1 MKNEPDTQKMV
12 PTTKTNRLLLL
23 IITTVI
29 ITTIIRRMLSGFVV
43 CALSPMCVCV
53 CVCVQVEVE
62 ETPGRTVTIPCWVQ

>member
-29 ITTIIRRMLSGFVV
+29 ITTVIITTVIIRVLSGFVM
-43 CALSPMCVCV
+43 CALPRVCV
-53 CVCVQVEVE
+53 C
-62 ETPGRTVTIPCWVQ
+62 R